1 MVVENVDGT
10 DDTAKPKAYGTEK
23 EREKDSGTDSPG
35 LRVTPPGGDHD
46 NDGGNVDSDP
56 DLRNV
61 EEDEVFDEEYVKGI
75 SKLPPGFVRDSQGR
89 IIVRVYQFD
98 LKCKKLK
105 KSYLMCNYIISPFI
119 SILASLGWS
128 DHIGGRNGSLLQKSE
143 NPRIVQNP
151 AFKTEQKG
159 TSNWGMTM
167 IAAECSSHSFHMY
180 Y

>member
-1 MVVENVDGT
+1 MVENVDGT
-10 DDTAKPKAYGTEK
+10 DDLAKPKADGTEK

-46 NDGGNVDSDP
+46 NDGGNMDSDP

-98 LKCKKLK
+98 LKCKKLQ
-105 KSYLMCNYIISPFI
+105 KSYLNITIYFDFSESRMVRSYRRKKW
-119 SILASLGWS
+119 LAITKKRESEDCS
-128 DHIGGRNGSLLQKSE
+128 KSS
-143 NPRIVQNP
+143 V
-151 AFKTEQKG
+151 
-159 TSNWGMTM
+159 
-167 IAAECSSHSFHMY
+167 
-180 Y
+180 

>member
-10 DDTAKPKAYGTEK
+10 DDTAKPKADGTEK

-35 LRVTPPGGDHD
+35 LRVTPPGGDHG
-46 NDGGNVDSDP
+46 NDGGNIDSDP

-105 KSYLMCNYIISPFI
+105 K
-119 SILASLGWS
+119 
-128 DHIGGRNGSLLQKSE
+128 
-143 NPRIVQNP
+143 
-151 AFKTEQKG
+151 
-159 TSNWGMTM
+159 
-167 IAAECSSHSFHMY
+167 
-180 Y
+180 